1 MFTQNEISGSI
12 LRVLV
17 LTLTLA
23 STDNNTVS
31 FNYSSEQKVI
41 KDIKYTD
48 ICRGVEHSYSKSFL
62 R

>member
-31 FNYSSEQKVI
+31 FNYSSEQNVK
-41 KDIKYTD
+41 KNIKYTD
-48 ICRGVEHSYSKSFL
+48 ICRGVEHSYNKSFL